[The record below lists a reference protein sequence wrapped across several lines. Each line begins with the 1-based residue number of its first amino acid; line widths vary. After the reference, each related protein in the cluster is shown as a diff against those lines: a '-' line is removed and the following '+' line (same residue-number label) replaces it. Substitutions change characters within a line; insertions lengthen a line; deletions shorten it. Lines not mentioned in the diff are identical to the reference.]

1 VVLSALRE
9 HDVATEMIRLVDYR
23 IEPGVVSEAVIA
35 DDEWPWVHARLVS
48 AEILVIA
55 MPTWLGQPSSVAK
68 RALERM
74 NAMLSETADDSETP
88 IAYNRVAGVVV
99 TANED
104 GAHHVINEAATGLST
119 SATRFPVTRG
129 PTGTRAGTKRRGVV
143 DNRLVDPHRPD
154 GGTKSIHRRH
164 RAAGS
169 AAATAGRVA
178 GDAVLSRGSCL

>member
-1 VVLSALRE
+1 MSGLHAQALPRGGEHGTLAEAVLSALRE

-104 GAHHVINEAATGLST
+104 GAHHVINEVSDGLIDIGYT
-119 SATRFPVTRG
+119 VPGHAWTYWNKGRDQATRSG
-129 PTGTRAGTKRRGVV
+129 
-143 DNRLVDPHRPD
+143 
-154 GGTKSIHRRH
+154 
-164 RAAGS
+164 
-169 AAATAGRVA
+169 
-178 GDAVLSRGSCL
+178 